1 MSMTSTNLGH
11 PGEAAIA
18 EHRNEGGPIW
28 LSAMAGLCASLV
40 GLGLA
45 RFAYT
50 PLIPALIAAKWF
62 SPAEAV
68 YLGAANLAGYLAG
81 ALIAR
86 ELGSRVGSVRSLRAM
101 MVLASLSAF
110 ACAMPISFIWFFSWR
125 FLAGLSGGVIMVLA
139 ASTILPHV
147 APSKRG
153 FVGGVIFA
161 GVGLGVAVSGTLV
174 PLLLQQG
181 VRQSWYGLGVLSAL
195 LTLVSWKAWP
205 TDAPS
210 PARAPDHVPARG
222 RQLAV
227 IRALSAE
234 YGLNALALVPHM
246 VFLVDFVARGL
257 GQGISAGS
265 HYWVLYGIG
274 ATVGPLLTGH
284 LADRAGFGP
293 ALRVAFVIEA
303 VAIVLPALSS
313 APASMFVSSVIV
325 GGFTPGIVPL
335 VLGRIHEL
343 IPHDPDGQR
352 ATWAQATTI
361 FAVFQAAAAYGL
373 SYLFEHT
380 GGNYTILFV
389 IGAGAVTL
397 SLAIDLITALTI
409 GREDLKA

>member
-1 MSMTSTNLGH
+1 MSMSSTNPSH
-11 PGEAAIA
+11 
-18 EHRNEGGPIW
+18 HRHQATADLHNEGGPVW
-28 LSAMAGLCASLV
+28 LSAAAGLCASLV

-86 ELGSRVGSVRSLRAM
+86 ELGNRAGAVHALRGTMA
-101 MVLASLSAF
+101 LACLCAF
-110 ACAMPISFIWFFSWR
+110 ACSVPVSFIWFFGWR

-139 ASTILPHV
+139 ASTILPHT

-161 GVGLGVAVSGTLV
+161 GVGLGVAASGTLV

-181 VRQSWYGLGVLSAL
+181 LKQSWYGLGLLSAL

-205 TDAPS
+205 AEASTTERVANNHLPS
-210 PARAPDHVPARG
+210 HARSLTIVRT
-222 RQLAV
+222 
-227 IRALSAE
+227 LSAE

-257 GQGISAGS
+257 GRGISAGS

-274 ATVGPLLTGH
+274 ATIGPLLTGH

-293 ALRVAFVIEA
+293 ALRVAFLVEA
-303 VAIVLPALSS
+303 IAILLPALSS
-313 APASMFVSSVIV
+313 TPASMIVSSVIV

-343 IPHDPDGQR
+343 IPHNAAGQR
-352 ATWAQATTI
+352 AAWAQATTV
-361 FAVFQAAAAYGL
+361 FAMFQAAAAYGL
-373 SYLFEHT
+373 SYLFERT
-380 GGNYTILFV
+380 SGDYAILFV
-389 IGAGAVTL
+389 IGAGAVL
-397 SLAIDLITALTI
+397 ASLGIDLVTTLTV
-409 GREDLKA
+409 GRER

>member
-1 MSMTSTNLGH
+1 MSMTSTNLGRSSQ
-11 PGEAAIA
+11 ATIA
-18 EHRNEGGPIW
+18 EHRHEGGPIW

-86 ELGSRVGSVRSLRAM
+86 ELGSRAGSVRSLRAM

-110 ACAMPISFIWFFSWR
+110 ACAVPISFIWFFGWR

-161 GVGLGVAVSGTLV
+161 GVGLGVAASGTLV

-181 VRQSWYGLGVLSAL
+181 VKQSWYGLGVLSAL

-205 TDAPS
+205 ADAPP
-210 PARAPDHVPARG
+210 PANESHVPARG
-222 RQLAV
+222 RQFAV
-227 IRALSAE
+227 VRALSAE

-257 GQGISAGS
+257 GQGLSAGS

-303 VAIVLPALSS
+303 VAILLPALSS
-313 APASMFVSSVIV
+313 APASMIVSSVIV

-343 IPHDPDGQR
+343 IPHDPNGQR
-352 ATWAQATTI
+352 AIWAQATTT

-389 IGAGAVTL
+389 IGAGAVVV
-397 SLAIDLITALTI
+397 SLAIDLVTALTV
-409 GREDLKA
+409 GRGR

>member
-1 MSMTSTNLGH
+1 MAMTRTNLGH
-11 PGEAAIA
+11 RGQVSIA
-18 EHRNEGGPIW
+18 DHRHEGGPVW

-86 ELGSRVGSVRSLRAM
+86 EFGSRAGSVRALRTM

-110 ACAMPISFIWFFSWR
+110 ACAVPISFIWFFGWR

-161 GVGLGVAVSGTLV
+161 GVGLGVAASGTLV

-181 VRQSWYGLGVLSAL
+181 VRQSWYGLGALSAL

-205 TDAPS
+205 TDAS
-210 PARAPDHVPARG
+210 ATVRASNGPAPVP
-222 RQLAV
+222 RQRLAI

-246 VFLVDFVARGL
+246 VFLVDFIARGL

-274 ATVGPLLTGH
+274 ATIGPLLTGH
-284 LADRAGFGP
+284 LADRTGFGP

-303 VAIVLPALSS
+303 IAILLPALSS
-313 APASMFVSSVIV
+313 APASLIVSSVIV

-343 IPHDPDGQR
+343 IPHDPNGQR
-352 ATWAQATTI
+352 AIWAQATTT

-373 SYLFEHT
+373 SYLFAHT

-389 IGAGAVTL
+389 IGTGAVL
-397 SLAIDLITALTI
+397 VSLTIDLVTALT
-409 GREDLKA
+409 GRRGR

>member
-1 MSMTSTNLGH
+1 MSMSSANLGH
-11 PGEAAIA
+11 HRHPAAA
-18 EHRNEGGPIW
+18 DFHNEGGPVW
-28 LSAMAGLCASLV
+28 LSAAAGLCASLV

-86 ELGSRVGSVRSLRAM
+86 ELGKRAGAVHALRGT
-101 MVLASLSAF
+101 MVLACLCAF
-110 ACAMPISFIWFFSWR
+110 ACSVPVSFIWFFGWR

-139 ASTILPHV
+139 ASTILPHT

-161 GVGLGVAVSGTLV
+161 GVGLGVAASGTLV

-181 VRQSWYGLGVLSAL
+181 LTQSWYGLGLLSAL
-195 LTLVSWKAWP
+195 LTLASWKAWP
-205 TDAPS
+205 AETNAAEHTPET
-210 PARAPDHVPARG
+210 HVASRG
-222 RQLAV
+222 RNRTI
-227 IRALSAE
+227 IRTLSIE

-257 GQGISAGS
+257 GQGISGGS

-274 ATVGPLLTGH
+274 ATVGPLLSGH

-293 ALRVAFVIEA
+293 ALRVAFAIET
-303 VAIVLPALSS
+303 VAILLPALSS
-313 APASMFVSSVIV
+313 APASMIVSSVIV

-343 IPHDPDGQR
+343 IPHNPAGQR
-352 ATWAQATTI
+352 AAWAQATTV
-361 FAVFQAAAAYGL
+361 FAIFQAAAAYGL
-373 SYLFEHT
+373 SYLFERT
-380 GGNYTILFV
+380 SGDYAILFV
-389 IGAGAVTL
+389 IGAAAVL
-397 SLAIDLITALTI
+397 ASLAIDLVTALTA
-409 GREDLKA
+409 GRGR